1 VVGIDCLPATQVGR
15 VGARRP
21 EGAGGDKAHHVYGF
35 LVDAVENDSHQG
47 RAPVALTESATSDLR
62 PRGADGRP
70 WRRAS
75 RDLAAER
82 WEADFCLRMT
92 EGMVFWYGFFSPL
105 SSDVKC
111 IAHLPSLLES
121 VLRCTVMFGKT
132 FNANASS
139 VGVRPNH
146 TQFC

>member
-47 RAPVALTESATSDLR
+47 RAPVALTESATCDLR
-62 PRGADGRP
+62 PRGADRRP

-82 WEADFCLRMT
+82 WEADFCLRMR
-92 EGMVFWYGFFSPL
+92 EGMVFFSPL

-111 IAHLPSLLES
+111 IAHLASLLET

-132 FNANASS
+132 FDATASS
-139 VGVRPNH
+139 VGVRLNH
-146 TQFC
+146 T